1 MPAGCPP
8 EKLGPILA
16 AIIAILYWSATHG
29 VDVDERGEFYC
40 MRFVAT
46 RVEAA
51 PNVGEW
57 K

>member
-16 AIIAILYWSATHG
+16 AIVAVLYWSAIHG
-29 VDVDERGEFYC
+29 ADVDERVEFYC
-40 MRFVAT
+40 MRLVAT

-51 PNVGEW
+51 PNLEMW